1 MAIDDGSA
9 CLVTGATGFVG
20 SNIVRYLA
28 QHGRRVLAV
37 DFNPPDGLTRDY
49 LRGLEQY
56 VEWSTMDLTDHD
68 AVVGLR
74 AKHDIKRIIHAAVF
88 TATSKE
94 LEQSDP
100 QRILDSNLMGTVN
113 VLELARTAHTERVVY
128 VSSSGLYP
136 GNGDVNTPVTEDSIA
151 PYLRMN
157 SFYSITKIA
166 SEKLAQRYAE
176 IFPPLTTAT
185 MRIGAPYGCMER
197 PNRARTIMGPI
208 YRLLKLLITDKKK
221 VLKVKGTSYI
231 RDWTYAMDIAA
242 GLVAGLEAPPASP
255 LYNLS
260 CGENVTM
267 PQIFAAIQ
275 EAGVDFRWEA
285 VQDQKDADFVGD
297 AGVGQMRGPLS
308 MVKTRKETGFSPKY
322 SLAAGV
328 KEYCDWWERVTSE
341 GLWLPK

>member
-1 MAIDDGSA
+1 MAGDGSA
-9 CLVTGATGFVG
+9 YLVTGATGFVG

-28 QHGRRVLAV
+28 RQKRHVVGL
-37 DFNPPDGLTRDY
+37 DFNPPDDLTRDY
-49 LRGLEQY
+49 VNGLEEY
-56 VEWSTMDLTDHD
+56 VEWLQMDLTDYKSVMD
-68 AVVGLR
+68 LR
-74 AKHDIKRIIHAAVF
+74 TTYKIDKIIHAAVF

-94 LEQSDP
+94 LEQNDP
-100 QRILDSNLMGTVN
+100 QRILSSNLMGTVN
-113 VLELARTAHTERVVY
+113 VLELARAARAKRMIY

-136 GNGDVNTPVTEDSIA
+136 GTGDIKTPVTEDSTA

-166 SEKLAQRYAE
+166 SEKLTQRYAE

-242 GLVAGLEAPPASP
+242 GLVDGLEASAASP

-267 PQIFAAIQ
+267 QQIFTAIRD
-275 EAGVDFRWEA
+275 AGVDFRWEA
-285 VQDQKDADFVGD
+285 VQGEREADFVGD

-308 MVKTRKETGFSPKY
+308 MEKTRIETGFSPKY
-322 SLAAGV
+322 SLTAGI
-328 KEYCDWWERVTSE
+328 KEYCEWWERVTSE
-341 GLWLPK
+341 RLWVPT